1 MDENF
6 IKVCTELLQ
15 PVIESGIILAGNY
28 MKGCGRNTLTANDV
42 QYAMRYSVRNF
53 VGKHTGTLFPED
65 EDDSD
70 SDSNS
75 DSIECVDEEDEPF
88 TRYTGDDQ
96 LLNDIN
102 QANDTWETW
111 IPESPIE
118 RMLKDSID
126 KTY

>member
-15 PVIESGIILAGNY
+15 PVIESGMILAGHY
-28 MKGCGRNTLTANDV
+28 TKGCGRNTLTAEDV
-42 QYAMRYSVRNF
+42 RYALRYAVRNF

-65 EDDSD
+65 SDEDDEDSD
-70 SDSNS
+70 SD
-75 DSIECVDEEDEPF
+75 IECVDEEDEPF

-96 LLNDIN
+96 LLNDVN
-102 QANDTWETW
+102 QANDTWDSW

-118 RMLKDSID
+118 IMLKDSVD